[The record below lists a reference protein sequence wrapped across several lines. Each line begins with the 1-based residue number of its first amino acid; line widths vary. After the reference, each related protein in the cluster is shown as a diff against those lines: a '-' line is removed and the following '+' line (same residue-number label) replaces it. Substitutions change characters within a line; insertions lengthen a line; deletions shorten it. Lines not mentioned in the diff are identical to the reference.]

1 MTIHEVARAWQT
13 AGVSVIPILGNATKR
28 PAVRWAE
35 YQVTAPSL
43 GQIEEWWANGKQ
55 YGLALIC
62 GAVSGNLE
70 MLELEGRATS
80 SDQLTEILNRCDEL
94 GVGDLWDR
102 LTGLD
107 GYTQHSPSGGLHIV
121 YRIEDHEVP
130 GNTKIAGQGSG
141 TNYLVLSETRGTGG
155 YFIAAPSPGICHPS
169 GEPWTLAAGSPG
181 VVPWVTWAERCALH
195 EAISLALNST
205 HPALPVRSEPDW
217 SSRNRPAPALS
228 DASTLASPPP
238 TIQSV
243 PAPSGPDSPDL
254 APPAP
259 TDHPFLAA
267 PDSPGR
273 LGSPP
278 TSPAFPYPSDTPA
291 QLNPSPS
298 SPADRWEEDATWAQ
312 ILEPHGWTVE
322 HQGPGQEVHWTRPG
336 KDRRD
341 GASATTGR
349 AHDRDRLYVFSTS
362 TIFQAEV
369 PYTKFGAYALLNHA
383 GDFKAA
389 VLDLVSKGY
398 GDQRPLP
405 AIVDDVTRPAPVAED
420 KEYTLDDLGNGER
433 FADMVKGRYRWVYQE
448 KAWFTWSTERW
459 VIDHEQLLIRAWDD
473 MCRRMIHRGRAEND
487 KALEKWGNQSRA
499 MSKFKAGTEAAKAYG
514 LTYSSSEFDQQRSK
528 LNLENGTL
536 DLRTKEFKP
545 WAATDLITHQF
556 GAAYRPQATCPNWEG
571 FLARALPDEE
581 LRSYVQRSLGYSLLG
596 DADQRSMF
604 ILYGPSGT
612 GKSTMLETIN
622 EIFGT
627 YGTTAQAGTFKMSR
641 NEKAPNNDL
650 HELRGRRF
658 VTTSETAENA
668 SFDEDLLKRVT
679 GRDKVRSRALYQE
692 SVEWTPEL
700 SLWLATN
707 NPPRLNSDDNAIWS
721 RVKLIPFQTVFLGE
735 GQVFDY
741 ARKYLIPEAN
751 GILNWLLEGLRQYLE
766 SGLGEPPALA
776 EYAREQ
782 RMASDSVARFV
793 SDKLSDGSLL
803 ASPDSLVKATDLFVS
818 YAGWCRESGER
829 SLGSRRFGL
838 RLESL
843 GYARVHL
850 PGGPVQYQGL
860 LRPSS
865 SWIIDS
871 SA

>member
-1 MTIHEVARAWQT
+1 MTIHQVARAWQSN
-13 AGVSVIPILGNATKR
+13 GVSVIPILGNATKR
-28 PAVRWAE
+28 PAVRWAD
-35 YQVTAPSL
+35 YQVTAPTV

-80 SDQLTEILNRCDEL
+80 SDQLTEIINRCDEL

-102 LTGLD
+102 LTGPD
-107 GYTQHSPSGGLHIV
+107 GYTQHSPSGGLHIA

-130 GNTKIAGQGSG
+130 GNTKIAGQGAG
-141 TNYLVLSETRGTGG
+141 KDYLVLSETRGTGG
-155 YFIAAPSPGICHPS
+155 YFIAAPSPGFCHPS
-169 GEPWTLAAGSPG
+169 GEPWTLAAGTPG
-181 VVPWVTWAERCALH
+181 VVPSVTWAERCALH
-195 EAISLALNST
+195 EAIALALN
-205 HPALPVRSEPDW
+205 
-217 SSRNRPAPALS
+217 
-228 DASTLASPPP
+228 P
-238 TIQSV
+238 T
-243 PAPSGPDSPDL
+243 
-254 APPAP
+254 
-259 TDHPFLAA
+259 
-267 PDSPGR
+267 
-273 LGSPP
+273 SPP
-278 TSPAFPYPSDTPA
+278 TTPRADFPDLTDPSPTSHPSSFLPDPTTRSGPSQVQPRPYPTH
-291 QLNPSPS
+291 QPSPVQSATTAHPMPPRSVTTIPAAPIHSGS
-298 SPADRWEEDATWAQ
+298 SPADRWEEDTNWAQ
-312 ILEPHGWTVE
+312 ILEPHGWTME
-322 HQGPGQEVHWTRPG
+322 HMGPGQEIHWTRPG

-349 AHDRDRLYVFSTS
+349 AQDRDRLYVFSTS
-362 TIFQAEV
+362 TVFQAEV

-514 LTYSSSEFDQQRSK
+514 LTHSSSEFDQQRHK

-536 DLRTKEFKP
+536 DLRTGQLFDYDSE
-545 WAATDLITHQF
+545 DLITHQF
-556 GAAYRPQATCPNWEG
+556 RANYAPAAECPNWES
-571 FLARALPDEE
+571 FMQRALPDVQ
-581 LRSYVQRSLGYSLLG
+581 LRTYVQRALGYSLLG
-596 DADQRSMF
+596 DADQRAMF

-612 GKSTMLETIN
+612 GKSTMLETVN

-700 SLWLATN
+700 TLWLATN

-741 ARKYLIPEAN
+741 ARKYLIPEAA
-751 GILNWLLEGLRQYLE
+751 GILDWLLRGLADFQAH
-766 SGLGEPPALA
+766 GLGEPAALA

-793 SDKLSDGSLL
+793 TDKLSDGSLRND
-803 ASPDSLVKATDLFVS
+803 PDSTVRATEVFVQYVS
-818 YAGWCRESGER
+818 WCRESGEK

-843 GYARVHL
+843 GYTRLH
-850 PGGPVQYQGL
+850 GTGPVLYQGL
-860 LRPSS
+860 LRPQGT
-865 SWIIDS
+865 WIIGGTQT
-871 SA
+871 

>member
-1 MTIHEVARAWQT
+1 MTIAQVARAWQT

-35 YQVTAPSL
+35 YQVTAPTL
-43 GQIEEWWANGKQ
+43 GQVDEWWGNGKA

-80 SDQLTEILNRCDEL
+80 SEQITEILNRCDEL
-94 GVGDLWDR
+94 RIGELWDR
-102 LTGLD
+102 LTGPA
-107 GYTQHSPSGGLHIV
+107 GYTQHSPSGGLHIA
-121 YRIEDHEVP
+121 YRITDHEVP
-130 GNTKIAGQGSG
+130 GNTKIAGQGTG
-141 TNYLVLSETRGTGG
+141 KDFLVLSETRGTGG
-155 YFIAAPSPGICHPS
+155 YFIAAPSPGFCHPS
-169 GEPWTLAAGSPG
+169 GEPWTLAAGTPG
-181 VVPWVTWAERCALH
+181 VVPSITWAERCLLH
-195 EAISLALNST
+195 EAIELALNPT
-205 HPALPVRSEPDW
+205 
-217 SSRNRPAPALS
+217 
-228 DASTLASPPP
+228 TLASPLRADSSG
-238 TIQSV
+238 Q
-243 PAPSGPDSPDL
+243 PAPHPTDL
-254 APPAP
+254 SDAPRTAP
-259 TDHPFLAA
+259 TDLATTPHSDLPDHPRPDPTPLSTAA
-267 PDSPGR
+267 HLDTTAQPNTY
-273 LGSPP
+273 P
-278 TSPAFPYPSDTPA
+278 TTHPVPTLP
-291 QLNPSPS
+291 
-298 SPADRWEEDATWAQ
+298 SPADRWERVTDWAE

-322 HQGPGQEVHWTRPG
+322 HRGPGTEIHWTRPG
-336 KDRRD
+336 KNRRD

-362 TIFQAEV
+362 TVFPAEV
-369 PYTKFGAYALLNHA
+369 PITKFGAYTTLNHG
-383 GDFKAA
+383 GDFRAA
-389 VLDLVSKGY
+389 VLDLVDRGF

-405 AIVDDVTRPAPVAED
+405 ALVDDVTRPAPVAED

-433 FADMVKGRYRWVYQE
+433 FADQVKGRFRWVYQE
-448 KAWFTWSTERW
+448 KAWFIWNTERW
-459 VIDHEQLLIRAWDD
+459 VIDHDQLLIRAWDD

-499 MSKFKAGTEAAKAYG
+499 MSKVKAGTEAAKAYG
-514 LTYSSSEFDQQRSK
+514 LTYSSADFDQQRSK
-528 LNLENGTL
+528 LNLDNGTL
-536 DLRTKEFKP
+536 DLRTNEFRTFE
-545 WAATDLITHQF
+545 AEDLITHQF
-556 GAAYRPQATCPNWEG
+556 QAAYRPGATCPHWED
-571 FLARALPDEE
+571 FLARALPDET
-581 LRSYVQRSLGYSLLG
+581 LRGYVQRALGYSLLG

-622 EIFGT
+622 EVFGT

-668 SFDEDLLKRVT
+668 AFDEDLLKRVT

-721 RVKLIPFQTVFLGE
+721 RVKLIPFQTVFLGD

-741 ARKYLIPEAN
+741 ARKYLIPEAD
-751 GILNWLLEGLRQYLE
+751 GILNWLLEGLRQFLE
-766 SGLGEPPALA
+766 SGLGEPSALA
-776 EYAREQ
+776 EFAKEQ

-793 SDKLSDGSLL
+793 SDKLSDGSLI
-803 ASPDSLVKATDLFVS
+803 AGPECTAKATELFLQ
-818 YAGWCRESGER
+818 YATWCRESGER

-843 GYARVHL
+843 GYPRVHEA
-850 PGGPVQYQGL
+850 GGPVLYQGIG
-860 LRPSS
+860 RPAG
-865 SWIIDS
+865 SWLIS
-871 SA
+871 GSAT